1 VAFCLLYL
9 WLVLLPLIGYH
20 QKLQRRIAHS
30 WDGLQQLESSLGKY
44 TSTVLPVRDL
54 IRRATAAGRKASG
67 RRQLETIVRQVW
79 KGRDLVPSLSFETL
93 WEGEGVTLK
102 RCKLKGKASPDEL
115 FSLIQ
120 IIDHRYLPMR
130 VARWDLKHTGEGSW
144 DLDMEIYLLEASRK
158 P

>member
-1 VAFCLLYL
+1 MAFCLLYL

-54 IRRATAAGRKASG
+54 IRRATVTGRKASG
-67 RRQLETIVRQVW
+67 RRQLETIIRQVW
-79 KGRDLVPSLSFETL
+79 KGRDQVPSLSFETM
-93 WEGEGVTLK
+93 WEGEGVALK
-102 RCKLKGKASPDEL
+102 RCLLKGKASPHEPL
-115 FSLIQ
+115 SLIQ
-120 IIDHRYLPMR
+120 KIDHRYLPMH
-130 VARWDLKHTGEGSW
+130 VTRWDLKHTGEGSG